1 MTPFSTP
8 LTRSLL
14 SPACRSDTASVEDLR
29 NLFAFHGAISR
40 VAVVDGIGYVE
51 YVSASCIESALMFD
65 RTKFAGQKVS
75 VAVVDTPLPD
85 ELWVNAAM
93 VAQAAAKAS
102 AKGTASSSGSEVSPE
117 GSDFERVEPEEVPRA
132 PRAPP
137 AAVAPPSMKT
147 GGSTSSISIARKTA
161 LQRLAREPLNS
172 VTALLGVTVGL
183 QLLFML
189 MLA

>member
-1 MTPFSTP
+1 M
-8 LTRSLL
+8 
-14 SPACRSDTASVEDLR
+14 EDLR
-29 NLFAFHGAISR
+29 TCLPSMVRSR
-40 VAVVDGIGYVE
+40 AAVVDGIGTLNTYRPH
-51 YVSASCIESALMFD
+51 ASNRRSCLTARNL
-65 RTKFAGQKVS
+65 RAKVS

-137 AAVAPPSMKT
+137 ATVAPPSMKT
-147 GGSTSSISIARKTA
+147 GGSTNGISIARKTA
-161 LQRLAREPLNS
+161 LQRLAREPLNG
-172 VTALLGVTVGL
+172 VTALLGVTVDL
-183 QLLFML
+183 QLFFML